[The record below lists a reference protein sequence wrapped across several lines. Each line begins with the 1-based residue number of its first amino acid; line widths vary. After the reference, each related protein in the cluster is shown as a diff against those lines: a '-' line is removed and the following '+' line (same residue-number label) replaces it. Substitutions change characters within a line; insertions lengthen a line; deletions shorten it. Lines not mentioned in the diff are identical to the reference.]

1 MRFSKQSAA
10 ATAWHEFPHLA
21 FDIEGTLLNSNIA
34 HVWAW
39 QDAIQGEQLEFPFIT
54 LFLQQGLAGR
64 HIADKFS
71 FAFRNRE
78 TALRIARRAQEIYAE
93 KYIEFVTPYDG
104 VFKLLE
110 SLQTRGRKL
119 YALTSSTHLESDA
132 EAMLARVGF
141 DGFFDAVLT
150 AEESDADIPGPEP
163 FSTLRELIGSRQS
176 LIALG
181 DSPYDF
187 KAATAAGVPF
197 VFLGHGGFPREWFT
211 HAHSG
216 FFNCLEL
223 LHTLPRL
230 NARSR
235 KSA

>member
-1 MRFSKQSAA
+1 MRCSKKSAGD
-10 ATAWHEFPHLA
+10 TAWHEFPHLA

-39 QDAIQGEQLEFPFIT
+39 QDAIQDERLELPFLT

-71 FAFRNRE
+71 FALRDRE
-78 TALRIARRAQEIYAE
+78 TALRIAQRARQIYAE
-93 KYIEFVTPYDG
+93 KYIELVTPYAEG
-104 VFKLLE
+104 RKLLE
-110 SLQTRGRKL
+110 QLQARGRKL
-119 YALTSSTHLESDA
+119 YALTSSSRLESDA
-132 EAMLARVGF
+132 EAMLKRFGLEK
-141 DGFFDAVLT
+141 FFDAVLT
-150 AEESDADIPGPEP
+150 AEESEDGKPNPEP
-163 FSTLRELIGSRQS
+163 FSTLREIIGSRQS

-197 VFLGHGGFPREWFT
+197 VFVGHGGFPREWFT
-211 HAHSG
+211 KAHSV

-223 LHTLPRL
+223 LQTLPRL
-230 NARSR
+230 NARLR